1 MDPIKLIW
9 KYKNNSKRIN
19 YNLYIFIGQVPKNI
33 MKVLEKIESL
43 NFYDT
48 LITLNKQEYQLL
60 EEMYGKKWYLCFF
73 NTYHIN
79 SSIYGI
85 KDSSSQKNELI
96 EKYGKQWYSENIETY
111 TLIEKKLIYSYES
124 LIKDERMR
132 KNIKKGKMVASTND
146 DEVDIDYT
154 TTKKIDVKKLFDE
167 KINKFNRLKSIKEGG
182 GDDDLEENEEI
193 IDDDDDNENDNDNDN
208 DNGEESAD
216 MEENTKDEEDIDPFE
231 QGDDINEIPRDDDE
245 KMDMDE
251 IEQMYKDV
259 DVNPDSDLVKT
270 SIMIKQAL
278 DDEKLFEKKINQMV
292 DFDASN
298 DNGIYDESLKNVYN
312 KKYVITQYIYKD
324 DTIKAIK
331 DKICCGIKNNSKFGK
346 DAYLIPSRQYLWSE
360 YYFDNKIEKIML
372 GQKWMKRNELLNV
385 DIEPNNNIRFYEEL
399 IGQLKVLKDKI
410 RREGNK
416 IRRDDDEN
424 NILYDYNDYILNNE
438 IYMIDI
444 YNKLGLGYNSD
455 IDSIKNLQDVYLKLY
470 FTKIKT
476 EDLKYI
482 IDYLNNDKKI
492 EINKITTV
500 FETVNNDLIM
510 ENEIMS
516 MVESVKLNDNY
527 KHIFKENYITQS
539 VIHLNL
545 RLIENTKIDLYRIFN
560 EFEVSEKYPFIQYQ
574 TPDGNI
580 VYKFSENEINNYL
593 QIKENSDVLSKWFEN
608 APYGISFKVKIKDKS
623 GEKFM
628 AITLNE
634 NGRIEYKTQWKEVD
648 MATIDDIKITYG
660 FVNDLITKLNNE
672 KNNVKFDYPES
683 SEFKFAFINTIQGF
697 ELPDK
702 FSINHNDLSEFSR
715 YFYPYIALVIEPRKR
730 QAKVQKATENSKFGT
745 YVRYKRVSKYENQA
759 RLEQRIM
766 YFIRNYE
773 FTDQALAN
781 EISKQFNITEER
793 AFEEVDRVRSRY
805 PNLKKSRKVLKKLEN
820 IPKYKPPGI
829 GIDIQG
835 KQTDK
840 YKIRIS
846 GARDKDQLDRMILF
860 MNILIY
866 LYIETYLYKKPE
878 KQILKEKLKKLTKIA
893 KRRNKVDELVDYAKG
908 VKTVK
913 QMTQSDKLRIGFKP
927 DKGGNQWTR
936 SCQNSGDDKKRRP
949 KSFTTANI
957 EEMLKWGY
965 QMNKKTGM
973 FEKKVMIKGKG
984 GKKQEIVLKTI
995 KLPELDEEGNTT
1007 DNEIHYTCNPEENGD
1022 HYYVGFLTRSMN
1034 PNGLCM
1040 PCCFKKDPMISKN
1053 KEKRKFFLKCLGNIQ
1068 ETQEHTNTQK
1078 VVGDRL
1084 YILQD
1089 TNKIQEGRFGDL
1101 PKYLDFYF
1109 NTMLGKQK
1117 KIKHHYLIKTDKGYF
1132 FKYGSKQD
1140 SYQFLN
1146 AIASLTD
1153 LTLDQIKNKMIE
1165 TLLKDKNE
1173 QIFTSLNNGD
1183 IKTQFSNREQYIQFI
1198 KNNGYLDFDMINS
1211 LLSIPG
1217 VIVAGGLN
1225 IIIFQKKITVIKKTF
1240 EKEKIRE
1247 DFTIGCQNTEDLY
1260 NLTDP
1265 NRQTLIMMKENKN
1278 YYPIIL
1284 VKKDNE
1290 NTKNIEINK
1299 IFNYENKNDNIVHH
1313 ILDFFSKNCHGSFMD
1328 VVAYRDTSITAKELI
1343 HILISFSNKEFHPKY
1358 QIIDVRNKCKYVV
1371 TNNNLILPTRP
1382 SGSLYNIQIVKTIDR
1397 YILGFNEAVQLLNE
1411 LYKLSD
1417 KKIPVK
1423 PFGVY
1428 YDEKHEKILNVTGI
1442 TTKTRDVIPIKS
1454 EKISTDEL
1462 DKLNLIYE
1470 NKPLTD
1476 KIDLELL
1483 KGNKNYKIDNR
1494 ILSVN
1499 FDKYQTESYELFRL
1513 EFSDYINRAENVSIK
1528 SKIENIMLDNNINRK
1543 DKVDKLRLIIYRL
1556 IDKDLYDK
1564 YKKIIQNNTSINI
1577 EETNIDVDDE
1587 ATTDTDSDTITETN
1601 SDSNSNDENISDINK
1616 QTGGK
1621 YDKLLHIATKVPE
1634 LVDYQVENDRN
1645 VCVKNK
1651 DKGVCNKNPHCH
1663 WTHSGC
1669 YMSLTKDMIIMFVNK
1684 ISEDLALNDLKAF
1697 EIMKVG
1703 NYFVSDI
1710 VDYNK
1715 FTERNDQMIIR
1726 SSSNSIKKKLGE
1738 LFGKDNAP
1746 KIGKRR
1752 QGKFAEVN
1760 YQQLNIDNP
1769 LIDMKDFYLQNII
1782 EGNLTIFRAYVNGY
1796 YWVDNKYNDIESKNL
1811 GYYSLL
1817 QTDLA
1822 NYFRSLII
1830 EWLQNRNNKEEI
1842 DRELIKFMDIK
1853 KTVKN
1858 PLQEFII
1865 KLAQD
1870 IPTLTNCIIEL
1881 YVLSKINHIP
1891 IVVLIDDNIKYIFDN
1906 GLLYN
1911 ANDQKSN
1918 KNIIQKYKA
1927 RKDVIN
1933 ITFNYITNQKIPDDI
1948 NVIYYK

>member
-19 YNLYIFIGQVPKNI
+19 YNFYIFIGKVPKNI

-85 KDSSSQKNELI
+85 KESTSQKNELN
-96 EKYGKQWYSENIETY
+96 EKYGKQWYNENIETY

-132 KNIKKGKMVASTND
+132 KNIKKGKMIASTND

-167 KINKFNRLKSIKEGG
+167 KTNKFNRLKSIKEGG
-182 GDDDLEENEEI
+182 GDDELDENEEI
-193 IDDDDDNENDNDNDN
+193 IYDDDDNDNDN
-208 DNGEESAD
+208 DNVEESAD
-216 MEENTKDEEDIDPFE
+216 MEEETIKEEDEIDPFE

-259 DVNPDSDLVKT
+259 DVNPDTDLVKT
-270 SIMIKQAL
+270 STMIKQAL

-298 DNGIYDESLKNVYN
+298 DNGIYDESLKNVYI

-331 DKICCGIKNNSKFGK
+331 DKICCGIKNNNKFGK

-360 YYFDNKIEKIML
+360 YYFDNKIEKVML
-372 GQKWMKRNELLNV
+372 GQKWMKRNELLNI

-444 YNKLGLGYNSD
+444 YNELGLGYNSD
-455 IDSIKNLQDVYLKLY
+455 IDSLRNLQDVYLKLY
-470 FTKIKT
+470 FPKIKT

-482 IDYLNNDKKI
+482 IEYLNNDKKI
-492 EINKITTV
+492 ETNKITTI

-580 VYKFSENEINNYL
+580 VYKFSEIEINNYL

-648 MATIDDIKITYG
+648 MATIDDIKITYS

-697 ELPDK
+697 ELPEK

-730 QAKVQKATENSKFGT
+730 QAKVQKITENSKFGT

-793 AFEEVDRVRSRY
+793 AYEEVERVRIRY

-965 QMNKKTGM
+965 QMNKKTGI
-973 FEKKVMIKGKG
+973 FEKKIMIKGKG
-984 GKKQEIVLKTI
+984 GKKEEIVLKTI
-995 KLPELDEEGNTT
+995 
-1007 DNEIHYTCNPEENGD
+1007 
-1022 HYYVGFLTRSMN
+1022 
-1034 PNGLCM
+1034 
-1040 PCCFKKDPMISKN
+1040 
-1053 KEKRKFFLKCLGNIQ
+1053 
-1068 ETQEHTNTQK
+1068 
-1078 VVGDRL
+1078 
-1084 YILQD
+1084 
-1089 TNKIQEGRFGDL
+1089 
-1101 PKYLDFYF
+1101 
-1109 NTMLGKQK
+1109 
-1117 KIKHHYLIKTDKGYF
+1117 
-1132 FKYGSKQD
+1132 
-1140 SYQFLN
+1140 
-1146 AIASLTD
+1146 
-1153 LTLDQIKNKMIE
+1153 
-1165 TLLKDKNE
+1165 
-1173 QIFTSLNNGD
+1173 
-1183 IKTQFSNREQYIQFI
+1183 
-1198 KNNGYLDFDMINS
+1198 
-1211 LLSIPG
+1211 
-1217 VIVAGGLN
+1217 
-1225 IIIFQKKITVIKKTF
+1225 
-1240 EKEKIRE
+1240 
-1247 DFTIGCQNTEDLY
+1247 
-1260 NLTDP
+1260 
-1265 NRQTLIMMKENKN
+1265 
-1278 YYPIIL
+1278 
-1284 VKKDNE
+1284 
-1290 NTKNIEINK
+1290 
-1299 IFNYENKNDNIVHH
+1299 
-1313 ILDFFSKNCHGSFMD
+1313 
-1328 VVAYRDTSITAKELI
+1328 
-1343 HILISFSNKEFHPKY
+1343 
-1358 QIIDVRNKCKYVV
+1358 
-1371 TNNNLILPTRP
+1371 
-1382 SGSLYNIQIVKTIDR
+1382 
-1397 YILGFNEAVQLLNE
+1397 
-1411 LYKLSD
+1411 
-1417 KKIPVK
+1417 
-1423 PFGVY
+1423 
-1428 YDEKHEKILNVTGI
+1428 
-1442 TTKTRDVIPIKS
+1442 
-1454 EKISTDEL
+1454 
-1462 DKLNLIYE
+1462 
-1470 NKPLTD
+1470 
-1476 KIDLELL
+1476 
-1483 KGNKNYKIDNR
+1483 R
-1494 ILSVN
+1494 IL
-1499 FDKYQTESYELFRL
+1499 
-1513 EFSDYINRAENVSIK
+1513 
-1528 SKIENIMLDNNINRK
+1528 
-1543 DKVDKLRLIIYRL
+1543 
-1556 IDKDLYDK
+1556 
-1564 YKKIIQNNTSINI
+1564 
-1577 EETNIDVDDE
+1577 
-1587 ATTDTDSDTITETN
+1587 
-1601 SDSNSNDENISDINK
+1601 
-1616 QTGGK
+1616 
-1621 YDKLLHIATKVPE
+1621 
-1634 LVDYQVENDRN
+1634 
-1645 VCVKNK
+1645 
-1651 DKGVCNKNPHCH
+1651 
-1663 WTHSGC
+1663 
-1669 YMSLTKDMIIMFVNK
+1669 
-1684 ISEDLALNDLKAF
+1684 
-1697 EIMKVG
+1697 
-1703 NYFVSDI
+1703 
-1710 VDYNK
+1710 
-1715 FTERNDQMIIR
+1715 
-1726 SSSNSIKKKLGE
+1726 
-1738 LFGKDNAP
+1738 
-1746 KIGKRR
+1746 
-1752 QGKFAEVN
+1752 
-1760 YQQLNIDNP
+1760 
-1769 LIDMKDFYLQNII
+1769 
-1782 EGNLTIFRAYVNGY
+1782 
-1796 YWVDNKYNDIESKNL
+1796 
-1811 GYYSLL
+1811 
-1817 QTDLA
+1817 
-1822 NYFRSLII
+1822 
-1830 EWLQNRNNKEEI
+1830 
-1842 DRELIKFMDIK
+1842 
-1853 KTVKN
+1853 
-1858 PLQEFII
+1858 
-1865 KLAQD
+1865 
-1870 IPTLTNCIIEL
+1870 
-1881 YVLSKINHIP
+1881 
-1891 IVVLIDDNIKYIFDN
+1891 
-1906 GLLYN
+1906 
-1911 ANDQKSN
+1911 
-1918 KNIIQKYKA
+1918 
-1927 RKDVIN
+1927 
-1933 ITFNYITNQKIPDDI
+1933 
-1948 NVIYYK
+1948 